1 MGSRYIVLQKESC
14 IPVRVR
20 SQGSN
25 FNHYWK
31 RDNIQQSISEAEVMA
46 LPSLVVFGP
55 QSSLLSAE
63 WLVQL
68 RSTLLGNRQL
78 EGLVTA
84 ITQLDSIWS
93 DLAFA
98 DPDFNNIPGQEH
110 LRAFSNW
117 ISGDDASD
125 PPAELSQ
132 LNLLLTPLTVI
143 SHLVEYFNYLEGSGF
158 SHEQLLDS
166 TSINGSGGFQG
177 FCTGLL
183 AAVTLSLAKDEEEAV
198 TISAAALGLA
208 MALGAYVDLDGYFAN
223 PRREFSCISVRWKS
237 AAESLLVTKA
247 TEEHAEVCMTPM
259 RESCSFV
266 LILQTGICFRQ
277 FGYI

>member
-1 MGSRYIVLQKESC
+1 L

-20 SQGSN
+20 SQLSN
-25 FNHYWK
+25 FNHYQK
-31 RDNIQQSISEAEVMA
+31 SDNFQQSISEAKVMA

-84 ITQLDSIWS
+84 VTQLDSTWS

-98 DPDFNNIPGQEH
+98 DPSFKNIPGQEH

-117 ISGDDASD
+117 ISGDDNSD
-125 PPAELSQ
+125 PPAELSR

-143 SHLVEYFNYLEGSGF
+143 SHLVEYFNYLEVSGL

-166 TSINGSGGFQG
+166 TSINGGGFQG

-183 AAVTLSLAKDEEEAV
+183 AAVTLSLAKDEKEAV

-223 PRREFSCISVRWKS
+223 PPREFSCLSVRWKS
-237 AAESLLVTKA
+237 TTDSLLVMNA
-247 TEEHAEVCMTPM
+247 IEEHPEVW
-259 RESCSFV
+259 
-266 LILQTGICFRQ
+266 II
-277 FGYI
+277 